1 MVNSG
6 AGTIKCMHCRELE
19 VESAFCMRLKSDVVG
34 SLLRPPF
41 LMDARQK
48 LEEGALTPAEFKF
61 IEDRAVRDAVAMQET
76 AGLDVVTDGEMRRYA
91 FFGHLAEALEGF
103 DKFGGWSIKFHDT
116 EGHDSM
122 VQRPVVVGKLRWRR
136 QMAVEEFTYLRG
148 RTKKPVKVT
157 LLSAQQAAAYYDP
170 EKSRSAYPTRDAY
183 LADLV
188 DFTRREIQELKRL
201 GCQYIQI
208 DAPQYAALLD
218 ETIRDGYR
226 QRGSDPDRMLDA
238 CIDLDNAIIDDHSG
252 VTFGIHIC
260 RGNHRSMFYA
270 SGGYDRIAEKV
281 FSRIRFNRLLL
292 EYDDERS
299 GTFEPLRHVPGDRTV
314 VLGLVS
320 SKKPRL
326 EARDD
331 VRRRLDEA
339 ARIIPLER
347 LALSPQCGFAS
358 THEGNRLTPEEQQ
371 KKLELVAQVAQE
383 VWG

>member
-1 MVNSG
+1 
-6 AGTIKCMHCRELE
+6 
-19 VESAFCMRLKSDVVG
+19 MRLKSDVVG
-34 SLLRPPF
+34 SLLRPSS
-41 LMDARQK
+41 LMEARQQH
-48 LEEGALTPAEFKF
+48 EAGTLTPAEFKF
-61 IEDRAVRDAVAMQET
+61 IEDRAVRDAVALQET

-91 FFGHLAEALEGF
+91 FFGHLVEALEGF
-103 DKFGGWSIKFHDT
+103 DKFGGWSIKFHDA
-116 EGHDSM
+116 EGQDSM
-122 VQRPVVVGKLRWRR
+122 VQRPVVVGKLHWRR

-157 LLSAQQAAAYYDP
+157 LLSAQQASAYYDP
-170 EKSRSAYPTRDAY
+170 EKSRVAYPTRDAY

-188 DFTRREIQELKRL
+188 DFTRREIDELRRL

-218 ETIRDGYR
+218 ETIREGYR
-226 QRGSDPDRMLDA
+226 QRGSDPDKMLDA
-238 CIDLDNAIIDDHSG
+238 CIELDNAIIEGHAG
-252 VTFGIHIC
+252 LTFGIHIC

-281 FSRIRFNRLLL
+281 FSRARFNRFLL

-299 GTFEPLRHVPGDRTV
+299 GTFEPLRHVPEDRTV

-326 EARDD
+326 ESRDELLARIE
-331 VRRRLDEA
+331 EA

-358 THEGNRLTPEEQQ
+358 THEGNRMTADEQRQ
-371 KKLELVAQVAQE
+371 KLELVAQTARE